1 MMSAVE
7 EDNFYPERPVS
18 NLEAYVMLVRIL
30 GFEHLA
36 PIGNYSLGYIDE
48 DKVPVWAKDS
58 IYVAKELDFIEKS
71 DYLYPDRNL
80 TKGEAAKLIVD
91 LIDYM
96 REDLRYNYRE
106 DILNS

>member
-1 MMSAVE
+1 MGPLK
-7 EDNFYPERPVS
+7 EDNFYPNNPVS
-18 NLEAYVMLVRIL
+18 KLEAYIILVRIL

-58 IYVAKELDFIEKS
+58 IYVAKELDFIEGS
-71 DYLYPDRNL
+71 DYLYPDRTI
-80 TKGEAAKLIVD
+80 TKGEASALIVD

-96 REDLRYNYRE
+96 REELKYSYRE
-106 DILNS
+106 DILNN